1 MPYKFITNLSTKNKQ
16 ENPENGRIF
25 KYWRKVSNCDCT
37 EKNSFSATQKHTEKV
52 FSDFKGGCPHD
63 PCCWPKPKKTN
74 NLTKFNDEGVP
85 TFNFSFNTYTQMLQ
99 KKIKKCPDYK
109 VKNGNPYFYQ
119 YGGVPSSSRIAR
131 LKHDAKRSSGDK
143 RGGATRIDRTHVVNT
158 CFSGC

>member
-16 ENPENGRIF
+16 EKTVNGRIF
-25 KYWRKVSNCDCT
+25 KYWRKVSNCDCA
-37 EKNSFSATQKHTEKV
+37 EENSLSATQKHTEKV
-52 FSDFKGGCPHD
+52 FYDSTECTKS
-63 PCCWPKPKKTN
+63 KKTN

-119 YGGVPSSSRIAR
+119 YGGVSSSSRIAR